1 MPPLSRLV
9 KIQLVVVLIIGVI
22 ASVYGGI
29 RYARMDEAVGV
40 GVYRVTVRM
49 ASGGGIFPDAQ
60 VTYRG
65 VAAGRVADMQM
76 TADGIEVALALEAGG
91 EKIPDSAVA
100 VVANRSAIGEQFIDL
115 QPTSDKGPYLQDGS
129 VIDDVRYPPK
139 LEEVIASTI
148 TLTETVPVD
157 ALRTTVTELGKAFD
171 GQGESLSRLVDALGD
186 LSKTGVES
194 LDETVGLITA
204 ANPVLQTQADQA
216 DDILEWSKNLDVV
229 AATLESSDPA
239 LRRILTDG
247 PRAATALTSF
257 LDSNGDDATK
267 LIHQAGA
274 TVHEIAPTSFAAGMT
289 FAMLS
294 SLSASSHTTAS
305 SDGQIRFGVVLETE
319 NPPSCTR
326 GYESTQAMLAEYKR
340 THPDFDV
347 NYDDFPFNTAAGCSV
362 ATGNPTGV
370 RGANNA
376 DLSNPTFV
384 QPWDDQPKADPDK
397 LNLNPIAT
405 QVARI
410 MGVRQR

>member
-9 KIQLVVVLIIGVI
+9 KVQLVVVLLIGVV
-22 ASVYGGI
+22 ASAYGGI
-29 RYARMDEAVGV
+29 RYARMDEAVGI
-40 GVYRVTVRM
+40 GVYRVKVRM
-49 ASGGGIFPDAQ
+49 DDAGGVFPEAQ

-65 VAAGRVADMQM
+65 VAAGRVRDMQM
-76 TADGIEVALALEAGG
+76 TTDGIEVTLVMDAGG

-115 QPTSDKGPYLQDGS
+115 RPTSGQGPYLRDGS
-129 VIDDVRYPPK
+129 VIDDVRYPPR
-139 LEEVIASTI
+139 LEEVVASTI
-148 TLTETVPVD
+148 ALTETVPVD

-194 LDETVGLITA
+194 LDDTIGLITA
-204 ANPVLQTQADQA
+204 ANPVLETQADQA
-216 DDILEWSKNLDVV
+216 DEILEWSKSLDAV

-247 PRAATALTSF
+247 PRAATALTTF
-257 LDSNGDDATK
+257 LERNGDDATT

-274 TVHEIAPTSFAAGMT
+274 TVHEIAPTSFSAGMT

-294 SLSASSHTTAS
+294 LLSAGSHGPAS
-305 SDGQIRFGVVLETE
+305 GGGQIRFGIVLETE

-326 GYESTQAMLAEYKR
+326 GYESTQTMLDEYKR

-347 NYDDFPFNTAAGCSV
+347 NYDDFPLNTAAGCAV
-362 ATGNPTGV
+362 PTGSPTAV

-376 DLSNPTFV
+376 DLANPAFV
-384 QPWDDQPKADPDK
+384 QPWDGKPKVDPDK

-405 QVARI
+405 QLARI